1 VSGVEERT
9 YVETSR
15 REKRA
20 TLEAL
25 GVPAFAY
32 RLRRLARGN
41 IVVTRR

>member
-1 VSGVEERT
+1 MSGVEERT

-20 TLEAL
+20 ALEAL

-32 RLRRLARGN
+32 RFERSHTAA
-41 IVVTRR
+41 